1 MPNYPKILIN
11 TGEKYE
17 PLWKHVIT
25 LVRVLNFKHFC
36 AYIFA
41 RNFQDICPMLQKSVD
56 FSPC

>member
-25 LVRVLNFKHFC
+25 LVRVLNFKYFC
-36 AYIFA
+36 A
-41 RNFQDICPMLQKSVD
+41 RNFQDICPMLQKSVG
-56 FSPC
+56 FSTC